1 MQPLNGIRVLDFS
14 TLLPGPLAGL
24 LLAEAGADVIKIERP
39 GMGDEMRTYAPKL
52 GPDSTNFA
60 LLNRGKRSIALD
72 LKAPGA
78 IERVAPLLK
87 SADALIEQFRPGVME
102 RLGLGYEAVSAIN
115 PRLVYCSI
123 SGFGQSGPRRDMAA
137 HDLNYMAIAGLLSLT
152 GDANRAPTLPPVL
165 VADIA
170 AGAYPAVI
178 NILLALMQRDRT
190 GRGRHLDIAMSDNLM
205 TLAYWG
211 LGKGFSGNGWP
222 RMSDDLVSGGSARYQ
237 IYRTADGGYLTAA
250 PIEQRFWTVFC
261 DLIELEP
268 EYRDD
273 ARDSKAAI
281 AAVAAKICTQTTEHW
296 RRVFADKDACCAIV
310 ASLGEAVADAH
321 VEARGLFDFRTSNRG
336 QEIPALPVPIERALR
351 DPKASKSAPALG
363 ADNDLLQSG
372 R

>member
-39 GMGDEMRTYAPKL
+39 GMGDEMRTYVPKL

-60 LLNRGKRSIALD
+60 LLNRGKRSIAID

-78 IERVAPLLK
+78 IGRLTPLIER
-87 SADALIEQFRPGVME
+87 ADVLIEQFRPGVME
-102 RLGLGYEAVSAIN
+102 RLGLGYAAVSVIN

-123 SGFGQSGPRRDMAA
+123 SGFGQNGPRRDMAA

-152 GDANRAPTLPPVL
+152 GDANGAPVLPPVL

-170 AGAYPAVI
+170 AGAYPAVM
-178 NILLALMQRDRT
+178 NILLALIERDRT
-190 GRGRHLDIAMSDNLM
+190 GRGRSLDIAMSDNLLV
-205 TLAYWG
+205 LAYWG

-222 RMSDDLVSGGSARYQ
+222 RTSDDLVSGGSPRYQ

-250 PIEQRFWTVFC
+250 PIEQRFWTIFC

-268 EYRDD
+268 EHRDD
-273 ARDSKAAI
+273 SRDPEAVI
-281 AAVAAKICTQTTEHW
+281 AAVAAKIRAQTTEHW
-296 RRVFADKDACCAIV
+296 QRIFADKDACCAIV
-310 ASLGEAVADAH
+310 ASLGEAIADSH
-321 VEARGLFDFRTSNRG
+321 VKARGLFAFRTSNRG
-336 QEIPALPVPIERALR
+336 EEIPALPVPIDRALR
-351 DPKASKSAPALG
+351 DPTFSKPAPALG
-363 ADNDLLQSG
+363 ADNGILDSG
-372 R
+372 A